1 MRFKG
6 ILLAIMASAMPVPLL
21 AQPAEPPIAADP
33 AAFDLEITTI
43 LTKWMAENHIPGMV
57 FGVVKDGRLAYVKSK
72 GVQDLVA
79 KRPVTPDTL
88 FRIASMTKAFTALAI
103 LKLRDEGRLALDD
116 PADRYVPEL
125 RGWTYPTSDSPRITI
140 RDLLTH
146 SAGFVTDDPWG
157 DRQTPLSQT
166 GFTAML
172 RAGIPFTRAPEMR
185 HEYANLGYAI
195 LGRVIANITKAPYR
209 SFVEQRLLT
218 PLGMTASGFDV
229 FAHPKDKRALGYRWE
244 NEVWAEEPTMKDGA
258 FNAMGGLEVSAADY
272 AKWLAFVVSAWLPRD
287 GADAGPVKR
296 ATVRQILRGAN
307 NAQVFHRY
315 ATGGDKQCPGAI
327 AYGMGWR
334 VITDCDYGVVLAHG
348 GGYPG
353 YGSHVMLLPE
363 YGAALFALTNRTYAG
378 PSQPV
383 WDVAALLTAKGVL
396 VQRAEPVSA
405 DLASFYSA
413 AQAVWTAGTV
423 DALQGRTAMNF
434 PLDRNAANWAKVLGE
449 TKAKSGACDTTAPIT
464 AEGAMSGTFTW
475 TCEKGRIEGTVLLA
489 PTTPISIQSL
499 TFAFEGQD

>member
-1 MRFKG
+1 MRFKT
-6 ILLAIMASAMPVPLL
+6 ILLAALAFAVPPPAL
-21 AQPAEPPIAADP
+21 AQSAETADP
-33 AAFDLEITTI
+33 AAFAADIDGI
-43 LTKWMAENHIPGMV
+43 LKAWMAENHIPGMV
-57 FGVVKDGRLAYVKSK
+57 FGVVKDGRLAYVKSE
-72 GVQDLVA
+72 GEQDLTA
-79 KRPVTPDTL
+79 RRPVTPDTL
-88 FRIASMTKAFTALAI
+88 FRIASMTKAFTALSI

-157 DRQTPLSQT
+157 DRQQVLSQT
-166 GFTAML
+166 AFTALL
-172 RAGIPFTRAPEMR
+172 RAGVPFTRAPEMR

-209 SFVEQRLLT
+209 SFVEQRFLT
-218 PLGMTASGFDV
+218 PLGMSASGFDV
-229 FAHPKDKRALGYRWE
+229 FAHPKDKRAVGYRWE
-244 NEVWAEEPTMKDGA
+244 NDAWAEEPTMKDGA

-272 AKWLAFVVSAWLPRD
+272 AKWLAFVVSAWPPRD
-287 GADAGPVKR
+287 GADSGPVKR
-296 ATVRQILRGAN
+296 GTVRQILRGAN
-307 NAQVFHRY
+307 NANVFHRP

-334 VITDCDYGVVLAHG
+334 VITDCDYGTVLAHG

-353 YGSHVMLLPE
+353 YGSHVMVLPE

-383 WDVAALLTAKGVL
+383 WDVAALLRAKGVL
-396 VQRAEPVSA
+396 VKRAEPLSA
-405 DLASFYSA
+405 DLAKFYVL
-413 AQAVWTAGTV
+413 AQEVWASGTV
-423 DALQGRTAMNF
+423 DALDKRTAMNF
-434 PLDRNAANWAKVLGE
+434 PMDRTAVNWAKVLAE
-449 TKAKSGACDTTAPIT
+449 TKAMSGTCDTAAPVL

-475 TCEKGRIEGTVLLA
+475 TCEKGRIEGSVILA
-489 PTTPISIQSL
+489 PTRPITLQSL
-499 TFAFEGQD
+499 SFAFEGQD

>member
-1 MRFKG
+1 MRFKA
-6 ILLAIMASAMPVPLL
+6 ILLAAL
-21 AQPAEPPIAADP
+21 AIAAPLP
-33 AAFDLEITTI
+33 AFAQTVEPLVAASPADFDTEINAI

-57 FGVVKDGRLAYVKSK
+57 FGLVKDGHLAYVKGV
-72 GVQDLVA
+72 GVQDLLA

-88 FRIASMTKAFTALAI
+88 FRIASMTKAFTAMSI

-116 PADRYVPEL
+116 PADRHVPEM
-125 RGWTYPTSDSPRITI
+125 RGWTYPTTDSPRITI

-166 GFTAML
+166 AFTAML

-229 FAHPKDKRALGYRWE
+229 LAHPKDKRAVGYRWE
-244 NEVWAEEPTMKDGA
+244 NEAWAEEPTMKDGA
-258 FNAMGGLEVSAADY
+258 FNAMGGLETSATDY
-272 AKWLAFVVSAWLPRD
+272 AKWLAFVVSAWPPRD

-296 ATVRQILRGAN
+296 ATIRQIMRGAN
-307 NAQVFHRY
+307 NANVFHRY
-315 ATGGDKQCPGAI
+315 ATDGDKQCPGAI

-334 VITDCDYGVVLAHG
+334 VITDCDYGTVLAHG

-353 YGSHVMLLPE
+353 YGSHVMVMPE
-363 YGAALFALTNRTYAG
+363 YGAALFALTNKTYAG

-396 VQRAEPVSA
+396 VKRVEPVSPE
-405 DLASFYSA
+405 LASFYTA
-413 AQAVWTAGTV
+413 AQTVWTSGTV
-423 DALQGRTAMNF
+423 DALQGRVSMNF
-434 PLDRNAANWAKVLGE
+434 PMDRTAANWAKVLGE
-449 TKAKSGACDTTAPIT
+449 TKAKSGACDTAAPIM

-475 TCEKGRIEGTVLLA
+475 KCEKGSIEGTVLLA
-489 PTTPISIQSL
+489 PTRPITLQSL
-499 TFAFEGQD
+499 AFAFEGKD